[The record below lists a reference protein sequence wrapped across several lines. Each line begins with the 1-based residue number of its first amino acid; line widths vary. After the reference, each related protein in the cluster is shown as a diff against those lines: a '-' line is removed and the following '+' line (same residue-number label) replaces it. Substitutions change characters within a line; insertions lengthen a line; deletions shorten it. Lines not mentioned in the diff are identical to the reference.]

1 MIAAAESAAASPRA
15 PERRRP
21 HRVRWRVPMTLLA
34 GPLLLVLCAP
44 DPARAHARLERSVPE
59 KDAILVVP
67 PKSIELWFNELLDD
81 EFNDVSVYRAKPDG
95 SPADATNLATAKP
108 QVDAS
113 DRTHL
118 STPVGALTTG
128 SYVVQ
133 YKVLSRDGHS
143 ARGRVLFRVGELE

>member
-21 HRVRWRVPMTLLA
+21 LRARASAPWTLVAAILILA
-34 GPLLLVLCAP
+34 SPA
-44 DPARAHARLERSVPE
+44 PARAHARLERSVPQNG
-59 KDAILVVP
+59 ATVAP
-67 PKSIELWFNELLDD
+67 PKTIELWFNELLDD
-81 EFNDVSVYRAKPDG
+81 EFNDVTVYRAKRDG
-95 SPADATNLATAKP
+95 SPADTTNLATGKP
-108 QVDAS
+108 QVDPS

-118 STPVGALTTG
+118 STPVGPLTTG

-143 ARGRVLFRVGELE
+143 ARGHVLFRIGELE